1 MTSTMKKLFAASLL
15 VLLSWQYGYSSELNI
30 SLSNAGDLINQV
42 DLNTLDEVEKLTIS
56 GDINGT
62 DVLVIRKMVNLR
74 EIDLSNANIV
84 SGGMAYYDIYST
96 DNNAI
101 GDYMFSGMNIQH
113 IAIPESA
120 THIKT
125 YAFSECSNLTD
136 ISFPNK
142 IYSIGDYAFYGCK
155 AIKKISVPPSIKN
168 IGFRTFYECENLTE
182 VIIADN
188 EESITMG
195 TPFESCP
202 IISLYIGRDI
212 QYSGF
217 YKAPF
222 KDIATLKN
230 VSLSDK
236 VTYIGVSFFYGCSSL
251 ETIDIPNSVDRIF
264 DSAFRGCESLKSV
277 CLPNSLTTV
286 LPYTFYGCSSLQ
298 AVKMPNSIMSIGN
311 YAFTDCQSLTS
322 VNLPD
327 SLTSIG
333 DYAFSGCSLTSINI
347 PSNKTIKIGAK
358 AFEGNKT
365 TTISIPNNVT
375 SIGDLAF
382 ANCNNLKDVILE
394 DGENYL
400 NFPVGSISFGEESD
414 NVNCFSNCPLETLY
428 IGRNLYGSKIWNT
441 PTLTNVTIGE
451 SVTSLP
457 RYAFE
462 NCTGLTSIS
471 LPSGITAISEC
482 AFWGCNN
489 LKAIYLPEN
498 ITAMYYGAFYGCESL
513 TNITIPASVTVIG
526 GRAFD
531 GCHNLISVFSLAP
544 TPPTITSDTF
554 DEATEKNAT
563 LYVPIESKNLY
574 MISPHWENFFNI
586 EEIDLSSINGMQI
599 DNDNTIQ
606 SVYSVNGMKFN
617 DSDTSVLPKGVYI
630 INGKKRL
637 IK

>member
-1 MTSTMKKLFAASLL
+1 
-15 VLLSWQYGYSSELNI
+15 
-30 SLSNAGDLINQV
+30 
-42 DLNTLDEVEKLTIS
+42 
-56 GDINGT
+56 
-62 DVLVIRKMVNLR
+62 
-74 EIDLSNANIV
+74 
-84 SGGMAYYDIYST
+84 
-96 DNNAI
+96 
-101 GDYMFSGMNIQH
+101 
-113 IAIPESA
+113 
-120 THIKT
+120 
-125 YAFSECSNLTD
+125 
-136 ISFPNK
+136 
-142 IYSIGDYAFYGCK
+142 
-155 AIKKISVPPSIKN
+155 
-168 IGFRTFYECENLTE
+168 
-182 VIIADN
+182 
-188 EESITMG
+188 MG

-222 KDIATLKN
+222 EDIATLKN

-236 VTYIGVSFFYGCSSL
+236 VTYIGVSFFYGCSSM

-277 CLPNSLTTV
+277 CLPNNLTTV

-298 AVKMPNSIMSIGN
+298 AVKMPNSITSIGN

-327 SLTSIG
+327 SLKSIG

-365 TTISIPNNVT
+365 TTLSIPNNVT

-414 NVNCFSNCPLETLY
+414 NVNCFSNSPLETLY

-457 RYAFE
+457 KYAFE

-563 LYVPIESKNLY
+563 LYVPIGSKNLY

-586 EEIDLSSINGMQI
+586 EETDLSSINGVQI
-599 DNDNTIQ
+599 DNAEAIKAI
-606 SVYSVNGMKFN
+606 YSVEGRRIHVT
-617 DSDTSVLPKGVYI
+617 DISELPKGVYI
-630 INGKKRL
+630 INGKKRI